1 MIKGT
6 LINDNKTRRKSSML
20 QGLSKIKYFLVL
32 AVLLVL
38 PMLVLPI
45 QANAGHT
52 GFLNTELDKTLDQ
65 TDKGALRLVYFIDRR
80 DRESFVQVTN
90 TSSVGINIHVQVFD
104 VNNEFINPC
113 EECDFN
119 DMLTPMDTHVYN
131 AEEFTTNMGGVP
143 QCTIP
148 DGHYGFV
155 VISFDTFKGV
165 DAGPCGDGT
174 AICIDQGGPLIGMFR
189 ITDEAGYEYRT
200 NAAGKSV
207 FASQPDLDTELVLS
221 LVNFNLAN
229 GNNLSDLVGIT
240 FFETSHNSVGAAPGV
255 GAGFGF
261 LGVGSSDES
270 ILIYDQVEVPSSCSP
285 TVFSCFPGNLDKGI
299 DNSLPNSKGQPNR
312 ICSTNRLSTNTAGWL
327 HMPFS
332 DFTCNPP
339 FGPGD
344 GSCAFTFSDRIYFVG
359 FRGLNNGDGT
369 GGMDSWWVQ
378 RGEDV
383 KFGK

>member
-20 QGLSKIKYFLVL
+20 QGLSKIKYYLVL

-45 QANAGHT
+45 QANAGHGSPAT
-52 GFLNTELDKTLDQ
+52 TELDKIIDQ

-80 DRESFVQVTN
+80 DRETFLQVTN
-90 TSSVGINIHVQVFD
+90 TSAFGINIHVQVFD

-143 QCTIP
+143 QCVIP

-155 VISFDTFKGV
+155 VISFDSFKGV
-165 DAGPCGDGT
+165 NAGPCGDNT
-174 AICIDQGGPLIGMFR
+174 ADCIVQGGPLIGMFR
-189 ITDEAGYEYRT
+189 IIDEAGYEYRT
-200 NAAGKSV
+200 NAAGKRIDEFRDHLASEDV
-207 FASQPDLDTELVLS
+207 FS

-240 FFETSHNSVGAAPGV
+240 FFEIDHRRVGAAPQV
-255 GAGFGF
+255 NASFG
-261 LGVGSSDES
+261 LVDP
-270 ILIYDQVEVPSSCSP
+270 ILIYDQVEVASSCSP
-285 TVFSCFPGNLDKGI
+285 TFFSCMPGNLDKAI
-299 DNSLPNSKGQPNR
+299 DNSLPNSKGQGNR
-312 ICSTNRLSTNTAGWL
+312 ICSTNRLSTNTSGWL

-332 DFTCNPP
+332 GFVCQNP
-339 FGPGD
+339 FGGGD
-344 GSCAFTFSDRIYFVG
+344 GVCDFPFENHIFFVG

-378 RGEDV
+378 RGEDL

>member
-1 MIKGT
+1 MIKGN
-6 LINDNKTRRKSSML
+6 LINDYKIRRKSSML

-45 QANAGHT
+45 QANAGNPET
-52 GFLNTELDKTLDQ
+52 PIELDKILDQ

-90 TSSVGINIHVQVFD
+90 TSSVGINIHVQIFD
-104 VNNEFINPC
+104 VNAEFINPC
-113 EECDFN
+113 EECDFD

-131 AEEFTTNMGGVP
+131 AEEFKTNMGGVP

-155 VISFDTFKGV
+155 VISFDSFKGV
-165 DAGPCGDGT
+165 DAGPCGDNT
-174 AICIDQGGPLIGMFR
+174 ADCIDQGGPLIGMFR

-200 NAAGKSV
+200 NAAGKRV
-207 FASQPDLDTELVLS
+207 FSAQGNLGFEQIES

-240 FFETSHNSVGAAPGV
+240 FFEIDHRRVGAAPQV
-255 GAGFGF
+255 LASFGNI
-261 LGVGSSDES
+261 DP
-270 ILIYDQVEVPSSCSP
+270 ILIYDQVEVPSSCSA
-285 TVFSCFPGNLDKGI
+285 TFFSCMPGNLDKAI
-299 DNSLPNSKGQPNR
+299 DNSLPNSKGQGNR
-312 ICSTNRLSTNTAGWL
+312 ICSTNRLATNTAGWL

-332 DFTCNPP
+332 GFICTPP
-339 FGPGD
+339 FGKVDNECDFG
-344 GSCAFTFSDRIYFVG
+344 ANNEIFFVG

-378 RGEDV
+378 RGEDL
-383 KFGK
+383 KFGVPVIEP